1 MGESGEFGWSAGS
14 HRRSASIG
22 KVEQVF
28 LGRFDHTI
36 DEKGRITIPSRFRE
50 LLENGAYLT
59 RGFDKNLLVIPAPA
73 FEELYL
79 RITALSITDSA
90 ARILRRNFFTPA
102 ARLEFDRAGRILIP
116 PYLREAA
123 QLREN
128 VIIAGTGEGFE
139 IWAAEHWQEQ
149 EDLLQNPDA
158 LQPIFNRLDISL
170 R

>member
-1 MGESGEFGWSAGS
+1 M
-14 HRRSASIG
+14 
-22 KVEQVF
+22 F

-36 DEKGRITIPSRFRE
+36 DEKGRITIPSRFRD
-50 LLENGAYLT
+50 LMANGAYLT
-59 RGFDKNLLVIPAPA
+59 RGFDKNLMVIPAPV
-73 FEELYL
+73 FEEWYL

-123 QLREN
+123 QLSEN

-139 IWAAEHWQEQ
+139 IWAADLWQDQ
-149 EDLLQNPDA
+149 EELLQDPNA
-158 LQPIFNRLDISL
+158 LKDVFDKLDISL